1 MTIEQLKELQ
11 SQLGILGRYLDVANR
26 KVQIEEEKKH
36 TLDPEFWTDTKRAN
50 AILKSIKDKEFWLKK
65 YLDTATDVED
75 LEVLYEF
82 YEAGDVDADELD
94 AQYAISKESIE
105 HLEFTSTLSEPEDS
119 LNCIL
124 KINPGAG
131 GTESCD
137 WASMLLRMYTM
148 WAEKSGHKVKQLVYQ
163 DGDTA
168 GIKTASIE
176 IIGSHTFGML
186 KGENGVHRL
195 VRPSPFNA
203 QGKRQT
209 SFASVFVYPMVDDSI
224 EIDVNPSDIEW
235 DTFRASGAGG
245 QHVNKTESA
254 VRLRHLPTGVV
265 VECQEQRSQHKNREK
280 AMKMLKSELYK
291 IEIDKHNA
299 AKAEVEGEKMK
310 NEWGSQIRSYVLDD
324 KRIKD
329 HRSNHMTHNIKRVL
343 DGDIDDFLK

>member
-1 MTIEQLKELQ
+1 M
-11 SQLGILGRYLDVANR
+11 
-26 KVQIEEEKKH
+26 QIEEEKKH

-50 AILKSIKDKEFWLKK
+50 AILRSIKDKEFWLKK
-65 YLDTATDVED
+65 YEETESSLGD

-82 YEAGDVDADELD
+82 YEAGDVEVEELD
-94 AQYAISKESIE
+94 EQYLISKEFIDN
-105 HLEFTSTLSEPEDS
+105 LEFSSTMSEQEDS

-148 WAEKSGHKVKQLVYQ
+148 WAEKSGHKVKQLIYQ
-163 DGDTA
+163 EGDTA
-168 GIKTASIE
+168 GIKTASLE
-176 IIGSHTFGML
+176 ITGEYTYGML

-209 SFASVFVYPMVDDSI
+209 SFASVFVFPMVDDSI
-224 EIDVNPSDIEW
+224 EIEVNPSDIEW

-254 VRLRHLPTGVV
+254 VRLRHLPSGVT
-265 VECQEQRSQHKNREK
+265 VECQEQRSQHKNRDK

-291 IEIDKHNA
+291 LEIEKQNA

-329 HRSNHMTHNIKRVL
+329 HRSNHTVHNIKRVL
-343 DGDIDDFLK
+343 DGDIDDFLKATLMALKNML